1 VISLNKPDRVKNIKK
16 QTEIINKMNKDD
28 DINNNNITIHFVD
41 AIVGKDLNLELLVK
55 QNIIRDFII
64 YDNSAKLFNGNI
76 LNRKNEIGCYLSHL
90 KVYDI
95 IDEKSNKNKYGYSIV
110 FEDDFIINDNFL
122 KIVDESITK
131 LQHIDFD
138 LLFLGILGGMGDQV
152 IDNIYKT
159 LAGSYQ
165 SHAYLINNRNIKKIK
180 ESLKSID
187 AIIDINI
194 FKKAEKGDL
203 IVFRL
208 GNTIVDQGKYG
219 TDIRNNL

>member
-1 VISLNKPDRVKNIKK
+1 MISLNKSDRVENIKK

-28 DINNNNITIHFVD
+28 NINNNNITIHFVD

-122 KIVDESITK
+122 MIVDESITK

-138 LLFLGILGGMGDQV
+138 LLFLGILGGKGDQV

-165 SHAYLINNRNIKKIK
+165 SHAYLINNRNKRSSKKNKRIIK
-180 ESLKSID
+180 
-187 AIIDINI
+187 IN
-194 FKKAEKGDL
+194 
-203 IVFRL
+203 
-208 GNTIVDQGKYG
+208 
-219 TDIRNNL
+219 